1 MLTLEKAKLNL
12 RIDEDDE
19 YFDTLIEDILSASKI
34 DIQEA
39 TGVPENFMDIIKDEN
54 LKEQIDSLYT
64 RCQMI
69 SVSDAWYERD
79 TINRAL
85 NSLQIKLELLY
96 IKALKT
102 QGGSSV

>member
-96 IKALKT
+96 IKVLKD
-102 QGGSSV
+102 QEGA

>member
-34 DIQEA
+34 DIQES

-85 NSLQIKLELLY
+85 NSLQRKLELLY

>member
-69 SVSDAWYERD
+69 SVSDSWYERD

-96 IKALKT
+96 IKVLKD
-102 QGGSSV
+102 QEGA

>member
-64 RCQMI
+64 RCQTI